1 MATKMLFGS
10 VRAQLVGT
18 LVAAVGGIA
27 LTACNSCCDPC
38 KGGPPVYR
46 KPCCAQEGGGYGGG
60 GYMAPPP
67 GQNMPPPPPA
77 PSAPRPGGQMSC
89 GAGKCG

>member
-1 MATKMLFGS
+1 MATKTLFGG

-46 KPCCAQEGGGYGGG
+46 KPCCAQSGGAQACGAKCG
-60 GYMAPPP
+60 AA
-67 GQNMPPPPPA
+67 PA
-77 PSAPRPGGQMSC
+77 PKAAPAGGQMSC

>member
-1 MATKMLFGS
+1 MATKTLFGG

-38 KGGPPVYR
+38 NPGPAVYR
-46 KPCCAQEGGGYGGG
+46 KPCCAQQGGSTEIARRRRGRRWRSVWRG
-60 GYMAPPP
+60 
-67 GQNMPPPPPA
+67 
-77 PSAPRPGGQMSC
+77 
-89 GAGKCG
+89 

>member
-1 MATKMLFGS
+1 MVTKKTFGG
-10 VRAQLVGT
+10 VRASLVGT

-38 KGGPPVYR
+38 HPGPAVYR
-46 KPCCAQEGGGYGGG
+46 KPCCAQSGGQMSCGAKSCG
-60 GYMAPPP
+60 AKPA
-67 GQNMPPPPPA
+67 QPPPA
-77 PSAPRPGGQMSC
+77 GGGQMSC

>member
-1 MATKMLFGS
+1 MATKKLFGG

-46 KPCCAQEGGGYGGG
+46 KPCCAQSGGGG
-60 GYMAPPP
+60 GYYEPAPMQQPGPAPMAPK
-67 GQNMPPPPPA
+67 PA
-77 PSAPRPGGQMSC
+77 GGQMSC

>member
-1 MATKMLFGS
+1 MATKKLFGG

-46 KPCCAQEGGGYGGG
+46 KPCCAQSGGQMSCGASMG
-60 GYMAPPP
+60 A
-67 GQNMPPPPPA
+67 PA
-77 PSAPRPGGQMSC
+77 PAPMPAPAPKGGQMSC